1 MLKEFIKN
9 NKIIYLIFN
18 KLKAYIYHT
27 LVLFDKNFFDL
38 KRFLQKKDI

>member
-27 LVLFDKNFFDL
+27 LVLFDKNFFD
-38 KRFLQKKDI
+38 